1 MNKAVLTGA
10 GIIGTGL
17 GIKGQID
24 AKKDDPYASTE
35 PKHIMTNGA
44 ITAATYVGYAAGA
57 TKLIESAITKK
68 PPNLAAMGFGA
79 SIGALEGLLAQKQW
93 EEIDKNTNNSI
104 GDYAKNMLRGS
115 VNGALLGVGASGI
128 ASDLV
133 FHK

>member
-1 MNKAVLTGA
+1 MNKMILTGA
-10 GIIGTGL
+10 GIVGAGI

-24 AKKDDPYASTE
+24 AKEFDPQASTD
-35 PKHIMTNGA
+35 KKAILSNGA

-68 PPNLAAMGFGA
+68 PPNLAMMGFGA
-79 SIGALEGLLAQKQW
+79 GIGALEGFIGQKQAQLY
-93 EEIDKNTNNSI
+93 DKNADDSI
-104 GDYAKNMLRGS
+104 GAYAKNMLRGS
-115 VNGALLGVGASGI
+115 VNGALIGVGVSGI